1 MEPGLQPLNA
11 PQIDNGSPA
20 DHRGSGECGLGRQGQ
35 ASAPAALRRGLKRAR
50 RDSNPRPSALNAD
63 ASCLSGSRAPWLW
76 LGAGRRGARSVPFA
90 ELFNRRVLT
99 MSQTKRKSVL
109 ETAREL
115 RAYGIGRSWIG
126 SNDRLKAT
134 PLLPPRWEG
143 GNFGWC
149 SETDGNSSVCSP
161 SSLWRTKRVTTT
173 TGSIGLSPMPLR
185 RAGWT
190 EHRLTERRCTA
201 NPGCL

>member
-1 MEPGLQPLNA
+1 LYALQLKALVSINA
-11 PQIDNGSPA
+11 SFLRGGS
-20 DHRGSGECGLGRQGQ
+20 
-35 ASAPAALRRGLKRAR
+35 
-50 RDSNPRPSALNAD
+50 
-63 ASCLSGSRAPWLW
+63 APWLR

-90 ELFNRRVLT
+90 EFFSRQVLT
-99 MSQTKRKSVL
+99 TSQTKRKSVL

-134 PLLPPRWEG
+134 PLLPRRWEG

-161 SSLWRTKRVTTT
+161 SSHWRTKHVTTT

-190 EHRLTERRCTA
+190 EHRLTERRCKA